1 MIHPLRFK
9 HWSITHR
16 LSLYF
21 ALSSLVLLSSMG
33 IYLSTTLDRRLEEE
47 HAMFLAED
55 IDAIRDKLASV
66 KRGTAFADDPH
77 WRQSITPVGSR
88 LHLAIFSE
96 QHEVLVPAPP
106 PTMPLSAL
114 PSPAPIGERANH
126 TILWMSPD
134 GRYYRVASAW
144 ANLGR
149 AHAQKVLIV
158 LTLDI
163 SLERR
168 LLAGYQDTLFI
179 TLLIAMLCS
188 AIIGYAVARQGL
200 SPIRR
205 IAKAANEITS
215 TQLDKK
221 LELEGSPAELRELVL
236 AFNGMLDRLNESFSR
251 LSQFSSDLAHELRTP
266 INNLMGEAQ
275 VALSRART
283 ADEYRGVL
291 ESSVE
296 ELERL
301 SRMTENM
308 LFLAHA
314 DHSDAI
320 ISTAWLDARDEL
332 EKLAEFYQLAA
343 DESGAR
349 INCAGSVKVYA
360 DPILF
365 RRAISNLL
373 SNALRYSAKG
383 GEISME
389 AKSEADGSVT
399 IAVRNSGPGISPEHL
414 TRIFDRFYRIESA
427 REKSRDGSGLGLAIV
442 RTIMRLHGGAVSA
455 ASTPNEFTVFILRF
469 PPAPGA
475 ADA

>member
-21 ALSSLVLLSSMG
+21 ALSSLVLMSSTG
-33 IYLSTTLDRRLEEE
+33 IYLSTTLDRRLDEE
-47 HAMFLAED
+47 HATFLAQD
-55 IDAIRDKLASV
+55 IDVIRDRLASV
-66 KRGTAFADDPH
+66 KSGTALTDDPR
-77 WRQSITPVGSR
+77 WRQGITPVGSR
-88 LHLAIFSE
+88 LHLTIFSE
-96 QHEVLVPAPP
+96 QEEVLLPAPSL
-106 PTMPLSAL
+106 TMPLSAL
-114 PSPAPIGERANH
+114 PSPAQIGQRANRSIMW
-126 TILWMSPD
+126 TSPD
-134 GRYYRVASAW
+134 GKHYRIAAAW
-144 ANLGR
+144 ANVGR
-149 AHAQKVLIV
+149 EQAQRVLIA
-158 LTLDI
+158 LALDV
-163 SLERR
+163 SLEYRV
-168 LLAGYQDTLFI
+168 LAGYHDTLFI
-179 TLLIAMLCS
+179 TLLIAVLCS
-188 AIIGYAVARQGL
+188 AIIGYAVTRRGL

-236 AFNGMLDRLNESFSR
+236 AFNSMLDRLHESFSR

-266 INNLMGEAQ
+266 MNNLMGEAQ
-275 VALSRART
+275 VALSRVRS

-314 DHSDAI
+314 DYSEAI
-320 ISTAWLDARDEL
+320 ISPACLDAREEL

-349 INCAGSVKVYA
+349 IICAGNVKVYA

-383 GEISME
+383 GEIVIE
-389 AKSEADGSVT
+389 ARSETDGSVT
-399 IAVRNSGPGISPEHL
+399 VAVKNPGPGISPEHL
-414 TRIFDRFYRIESA
+414 TRIFDRFYRIEPA
-427 REKSRDGSGLGLAIV
+427 REKSRDGAGLGLAIV
-442 RTIMRLHGGAVSA
+442 RTIMRLHGGAVSV
-455 ASTPNEFTVFILRF
+455 ASTPNEFTVFTLRF
-469 PPAPGA
+469 PAAPGA
-475 ADA
+475 AAA